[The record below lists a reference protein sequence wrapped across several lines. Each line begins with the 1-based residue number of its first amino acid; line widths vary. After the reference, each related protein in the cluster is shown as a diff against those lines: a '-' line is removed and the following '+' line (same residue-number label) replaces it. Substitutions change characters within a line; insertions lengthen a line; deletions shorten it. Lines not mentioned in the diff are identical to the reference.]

1 MRTALCKAVVSL
13 RCLQSVPIWH
23 GEGTT
28 FACVGGWKN
37 PQRERRL
44 VNVKERLD
52 GCFYCSRCPVP
63 KTSLCKTTKCLERF
77 ISGGLFRTV
86 FEKSLAPKL
95 FRSRKWR
102 NKKETRVNT
111 GLFLI
116 GNIRVFTVRNPRRP
130 GKRVQPVCLLPKWG
144 GAADAAHRRRIR
156 LSPWRILRR
165 RLRIF
170 QKHPYSL

>member
-1 MRTALCKAVVSL
+1 MRTPCVKRSSPFGVYKAFRSGTGKHNLRLCRRLEKSAK
-13 RCLQSVPIWH
+13 
-23 GEGTT
+23 GTS
-28 FACVGGWKN
+28 AGK
-37 PQRERRL
+37 RERAA
-44 VNVKERLD
+44 
-52 GCFYCSRCPVP
+52 GWFFIAAAVP
-63 KTSLCKTTKCLERF
+63 PLKTSLCKTMKSPERF